1 MKVIRFITRL
11 VNEPFDWHFKPWL
24 AVLIFVG
31 YIALFVVSMLLLHAT
46 DMPNV

>member
-24 AVLIFVG
+24 AVLIFIG
-31 YIALFVVSMLLLHAT
+31 YVALLVVSALILKIAGT
-46 DMPNV
+46 PNV